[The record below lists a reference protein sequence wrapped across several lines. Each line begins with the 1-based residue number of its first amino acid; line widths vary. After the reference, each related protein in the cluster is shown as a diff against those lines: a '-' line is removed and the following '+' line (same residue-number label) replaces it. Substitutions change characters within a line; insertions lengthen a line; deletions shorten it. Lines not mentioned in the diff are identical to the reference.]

1 MPFKQQPK
9 MRAYQILLANRQI
22 KSFYPAVPYMT
33 GVPLASHAPQLC
45 LLLGS
50 PHPLHPTVNAN
61 FLPPIS
67 SCLSLPLLLL
77 ILQEPATLV
86 GSTRWLFPVLAL
98 ASHNCSN
105 WRASNWWL
113 EVLSNFLVY
122 SMYEKLCEWCDHT
135 DVILF

>member
-9 MRAYQILLANRQI
+9 VGAYQIVLANRQI
-22 KSFYPAVPYMT
+22 KKFLSSCALHDPCPLWHLMLRSFSFCWAGLTP
-33 GVPLASHAPQLC
+33 
-45 LLLGS
+45 
-50 PHPLHPTVNAN
+50 HPTVNAN

-105 WRASNWWL
+105 WWL
-113 EVLSNFLVY
+113 EVLGNFLVY